1 MMQTEEIVAH
11 VKDWA
16 VERVDS
22 LSKEGIRGV
31 YDQLAL
37 IDEFHEWLDINEQD
51 TLEIVTLDEINEDDY
66 DDFVDYM
73 NDGIER
79 G

>member
-1 MMQTEEIVAH
+1 MMETEEIVAH
-11 VKDWA
+11 VRDWA
-16 VERVDS
+16 MERVDD
-22 LSKEGIRGV
+22 LNRKGVRGI
-31 YDQLAL
+31 YDQMAL

-51 TLEIVTLDEINEDDY
+51 TLEIVTLDEIKEDDY

>member
-1 MMQTEEIVAH
+1 MILTE
-11 VKDWA
+11 
-16 VERVDS
+16 
-22 LSKEGIRGV
+22 KELRGI

-51 TLEIVTLDEINEDDY
+51 TLEVVTLDEIKEDDY